1 MFDTTRRALSALSP
15 RLSQTI
21 SRIGFPGR
29 APQAEDS
36 CFAPG
41 AALAQPAARPVPE
54 DLLDIPVC
62 DRSPEDEAAQ
72 VARARGLFL
81 ARQDRWEELAQ
92 ELRAA
97 DLSRTLSPGGTPLAD
112 HLAFGARSD
121 VVLAAEEAL
130 NDGKSRDDRALLGG
144 IMALEAMRQ
153 EHRANPYIN
162 LVLAQ
167 AHIDIGWAWRGTA
180 EAAALPKLNR
190 HRCAAHFDRAAHLL
204 APFDAAALNSP
215 AIAAAQC
222 ALLAGRQGRAP
233 QIADAYA
240 ALIDLDPRNAR
251 VLRALGPHL
260 LPRRDGSYAE
270 LELEA
275 RRTAA
280 RTADTWG
287 AGGYTWVCFDAI
299 AQDPGA
305 MAQVDVDF
313 FIDGLRD
320 IVTHRPDQAM
330 INLLAAYCAV
340 TLRNSE
346 DATGTPRN
354 TPRARIAGCASWLI
368 RDHLTELHPLI
379 WAHAA
384 QGFDNN
390 ARVGSARRF
399 AARGRADALRA
410 IAEQFRDDLDRGVR
424 ITFTPDG
431 PVLAGGA

>member
-1 MFDTTRRALSALSP
+1 MFDTTRRALSALTP
-15 RLSQTI
+15 KLSQTI

-29 APQAEDS
+29 TPLSDGPAMAFDATPPLAPS
-36 CFAPG
+36 
-41 AALAQPAARPVPE
+41 LARAVPE

-62 DRSPEDEAAQ
+62 DHSPEDEAAQ
-72 VARARGLFL
+72 AARARGLFL
-81 ARQDRWEELAQ
+81 ARQDRWDELAA

-97 DLSRTLSPGGTPLAD
+97 DTARSLTPGGTPLAD
-112 HLAFGARSD
+112 HLAYGARSD
-121 VVLAAEEAL
+121 VVLAVEEAL
-130 NDGKSRDDRALLGG
+130 ADGRASGDRALLDGV
-144 IMALEAMRQ
+144 MALEAVRQ
-153 EHRANPYIN
+153 EHRADPYVN

-180 EAAALPKLNR
+180 EAEALPRLNR

-204 APFDAAALNSP
+204 APFDAAALDSP

-222 ALLAGRQGRAP
+222 ALLAGRHGRAP

-240 ALIDLDPRNAR
+240 ALVDLDPRNFR
-251 VLRALGPHL
+251 VLRTLGLHL

-275 RRTAA
+275 RRSAA
-280 RTADTWG
+280 RTEGTWG

-305 MAQVDVDF
+305 CAQVDTDF

-320 IVTHRPDQAM
+320 ILAARPDQAM

-340 TLRNSE
+340 TLRNGAG
-346 DATGTPRN
+346 ATAG
-354 TPRARIAGCASWLI
+354 PRARITDCAGWLI

-384 QGFDNN
+384 EGFDNN

-399 AARGRADALRA
+399 AARGRADGLRA
-410 IAEQFRDDLDRGVR
+410 IAEQFRDDLDRGLR

-431 PVLAGGA
+431 PIVAGGA